1 MAPSFV
7 SNSLPD
13 ANELL
18 GMTIQTL
25 IQLAQK
31 TSPSEAVIDCAR
43 IIKAAQKSPLDNIIP
58 NIGNVAYANKVQ
70 RPIKTA
76 TAPATSP
83 SRIDSKTE
91 VDEDKTPRATTRP
104 AAPIVRRAPTT
115 TLSAA
120 HWQCPHGNC
129 LERFDTLSGLSGRKT
144 VSAKQEGFY
153 WDAIDQVAH
162 PFHAVDPTHLP
173 HSLGHAFADIFI
185 PVFNT
190 GAYGDASARVPPS
203 SSAKPVAIDL
213 NHVADTNEK

>member
-153 WDAIDQVAH
+153 WDAIDQ
-162 PFHAVDPTHLP
+162 
-173 HSLGHAFADIFI
+173 
-185 PVFNT
+185 
-190 GAYGDASARVPPS
+190 
-203 SSAKPVAIDL
+203 PVAIDL